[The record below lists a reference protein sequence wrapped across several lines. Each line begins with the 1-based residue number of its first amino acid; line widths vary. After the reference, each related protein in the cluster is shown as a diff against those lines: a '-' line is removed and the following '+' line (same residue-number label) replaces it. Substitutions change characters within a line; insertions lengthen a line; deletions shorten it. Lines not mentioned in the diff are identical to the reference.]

1 MDIRDD
7 SIHLQAVMRMRRIH
21 GRSHK
26 LGTALILLWLS
37 ITLPAAAE
45 NWLIP
50 SQSPEPTRS
59 SKPANSADTQVNE
72 DLSKYRGPLRRFDL
86 EAGDASEQ
94 LNEFSRQSDLQVLFD
109 FERLKGMKT
118 RAVSGEMKAAD
129 ALERMLA
136 GTVLVFDFVNEHTLA
151 VTPKKPS
158 ALSRLAH
165 RLTTR
170 HRKAVTPDDGLDEIL
185 VSRQYGNAATA
196 AIGGEQLTLGRVE
209 IERSGAATTEDYLHT
224 FPQIW
229 PGGVSKDTVLG
240 REQMTNVA
248 HGAGINLRGL
258 DAGATLVL
266 IDGKRVA
273 PSGSAAAFFD
283 TTLIPLAMV
292 EGIELLPDGSSA
304 QYGSDAVSG
313 VVNFRLRT
321 AFQGSETQVLYG
333 GVTEGPTKR
342 RLASELLGKDWE
354 RGNGVLAVEYF
365 QQDFVLAS
373 SRAQATSNLT
383 GFGGD
388 NFDSLYAN
396 PGTLLV
402 NGTYYALPHGQNGVG
417 IYPSSLVPNTQNFT
431 DLWSGAS
438 VLPKERRLS
447 AMGSVRQEVGE
458 QTSLFVD
465 VLAGDRSIQSLAP
478 GYGLALSVGPSNPWY
493 VNPAGGTAPVTV
505 LYNFERD
512 LGPLATDADVR
523 FLNVTTGV
531 EWAAGHGW
539 KVRASAGYSLD
550 HERQTIQGFANPNAV
565 AAAVDDPN
573 PATAFNPFGEGS
585 NTAPATLDAIR
596 ATARYAGNSAL
607 KLFQV
612 QGGGPI
618 FELPGGDIKFTAGL
632 EYRDLTFD
640 STVVPS
646 DGTVE
651 PRSDVARHVTAGF
664 AEARV
669 PLVSADNDIPGLRRL
684 EFSAAI
690 RHEQYSDV
698 GGATTPQFGWIFSP
712 FEPIALRGTWSKSF
726 RAPNLSDRLETNNA
740 SGIVNLPDPS
750 SPSGQVTTLVWA
762 GNNADLQAEHGRT
775 WTIGADFKSEHLPG
789 LSFGLTYFDTHLVNR
804 VDITPFSF
812 GALEPAEQ
820 SLYAAFITRNPSS
833 AQQAQVCGRSTFQ
846 GLNST
851 CLNAPIGAIL
861 DVRLHNDTSVITRGI
876 DFNAEYK
883 VPKVPGQLTL
893 GLLAT
898 NLLQYSRANTAQG
911 PLQDLLNTEHEPI
924 DWRLRGTASWDYRG
938 LGVVG
943 SLNYTDSYRQFP
955 TDNTRT
961 VASWTTADLRVAY
974 HFGDDPAQGAQV
986 ALNIENLFNA
996 LPPYLNNPVGVG
1008 YDQENGDLLG
1018 RMVSLSITY
1027 RWK

>member
-1 MDIRDD
+1 
-7 SIHLQAVMRMRRIH
+7 LA
-21 GRSHK
+21 
-26 LGTALILLWLS
+26 ALWIGS
-37 ITLPAAAE
+37 AGPAAAQ
-45 NWLIP
+45 NWVIP
-50 SQSPEPTRS
+50 SQSPEPQKTS
-59 SKPANSADTQVNE
+59 LHTKKPAAGKKSSAKQDE
-72 DLSKYRGPLRRFDL
+72 YRGPVKHFEL
-86 EAGDASEQ
+86 EAGDASLM

-109 FERLKGMKT
+109 FNILRGMKT
-118 RAVSGEMKAAD
+118 SAVSGNMPAAD
-129 ALERMLA
+129 ALRAMLV
-136 GTVLVFDFVNEHTLA
+136 GTILIYEFVNDHTLA
-151 VTPKKPS
+151 VTPPKPS
-158 ALSRLAH
+158 AWA
-165 RLTTR
+165 RLTRRADGGR
-170 HRKAVTPDDGLDEIL
+170 HRKRTEDESLEEVTISG
-185 VSRQYGNAATA
+185 RTAAATSIA
-196 AIGGEQLTLGRVE
+196 PPVGGEVQVADRIMIEQSGR
-209 IERSGAATTEDYLHT
+209 ATTEDFLQT
-224 FPQIW
+224 VPQIW

-240 REQMTNVA
+240 REQLTNVA
-248 HGAGINLRGL
+248 HSAGINLRGL

-283 TTLIPLAMV
+283 TTLIPLVMV
-292 EGIELLPDGSSA
+292 DRIELLPDGSSA

-313 VVNFRLRT
+313 VVNFKLRT

-342 RLASELLGKDWE
+342 KLVSELFGQGWE
-354 RGNGVLAVEYF
+354 HGNGVLAVEYF
-365 QQDFVLAS
+365 QQGFVPAS

-383 GFGGD
+383 PFGGE
-388 NFDSLYAN
+388 NFDSVYAN

-417 IYPSSLVPNTQNFT
+417 LNPSSLVPNTQNFT

-447 AMGSVRQEVGE
+447 AMGSVRQEVDE
-458 QTSLFVD
+458 HTSLFVD
-465 VLAGDRSIQSLAP
+465 VLAGERSVQSLAP

-493 VNPAGGTAPVTV
+493 INPAGGNAPVTV
-505 LYNFERD
+505 LYNFGRD
-512 LGPLATDADVR
+512 LGPLVTDADVR
-523 FLNVTTGV
+523 SLNVTAGV
-531 EWAAGHGW
+531 EWAAGRGW
-539 KVRASAGYSLD
+539 KVRASGGYSLD
-550 HERQTIQGFANPNAV
+550 HERQTVRGFANPNAV

-585 NTAPATLDAIR
+585 NTNLLTLNAIR
-596 ATARYAGNSAL
+596 STSGYVGHSAL

-618 FELPGGDIKFTAGL
+618 FELPGGAVKLTAGL

-640 STVVPS
+640 STVAPI

-651 PRSDVARHVTAGF
+651 PRTDVARHVTAGF

-669 PLVSADNDIPGLRRL
+669 PLVSADNDIAGLRRL
-684 EFSAAI
+684 EFSAAL

-698 GGATTPQFGWIFSP
+698 GGATTPQFGWTLSP

-726 RAPNLSDRLETNNA
+726 RAPNLSDRVETNNA
-740 SGIVNLPDPS
+740 SGIFNLPDPA
-750 SPSGQVTTLVWA
+750 SPSGQTATLVWA
-762 GNNADLQAEHGRT
+762 GNNANLQAENGRT
-775 WTIGADFKSEHLPG
+775 WTIGADFKSEDVPG
-789 LSFGLTYFDTHLVNR
+789 LSVGLTYFDTHLVNR
-804 VDITPFSF
+804 VDLTPFSF
-812 GALEPAEQ
+812 SALQPDEQ

-833 AQQAQVCGRSTFQ
+833 EQQAQVCNRSTFQ
-846 GLNST
+846 GLAST
-851 CLNAPIGAIL
+851 CLSAPIGAIL

-883 VPKVPGQLTL
+883 VSKAPGQLVL

-911 PLQDLLNTEHEPI
+911 ALQNLLNTEHEPI
-924 DWRLRGTASWDYRG
+924 DWRFRGTASWDYRG

-943 SLNYTDSYRQFP
+943 ALNYSDSYRQFP
-955 TDNTRT
+955 TDAKRT

-974 HFGDDPAQGAQV
+974 HFGDVPDRGTQI
-986 ALNIENLFNA
+986 ALNVENLFNA
-996 LPPYLNNPVGVG
+996 MPPYLANPVGVA

-1018 RMVSLSITY
+1018 RMVSLSITH
-1027 RWK
+1027 RWQ